1 MTEDNFKPANNNQ
14 GPKIF
19 VSDKINFDFEKVG
32 KEFYRA
38 DLELQGV
45 DHSGA
50 SYEGRVFIN
59 NDNANYNTPLN
70 SNDGY
75 VGSYYIFGHGG
86 CYGDEGHCD
95 IQRERSPF
103 NLVPT
108 QLKPENVFMI
118 VTSRIKELQMTGKD
132 FKVTIVPI
140 LSDSNPLGRYIDTD
154 NVVKIEKIM
163 LHVYDLE
170 G

>member
-1 MTEDNFKPANNNQ
+1 MAEDNKPTNDNA

-19 VSDKINFDFEKVG
+19 VSDKINLDFEKLS

-38 DLELQGV
+38 DLELQEV
-45 DHSGA
+45 DHSGP

-59 NDNANYNTPLN
+59 NDNANYDTPLN
-70 SNDGY
+70 SNGGY

-95 IQRERSPF
+95 IRRENSPF
-103 NLVPT
+103 NLVPA

-118 VTSRIKELQMTGKD
+118 VTPRIKELPKTGKD
-132 FKVTIVPI
+132 FKVTVVPI
-140 LSDSNPLGRYIDTD
+140 LSDSNPLGRYIDTE
-154 NVVKIEKIM
+154 NVIKIGKIL
-163 LHVYDLE
+163 LHIYDLE
-170 G
+170 